1 VPRRKRSYTSLRIA
15 WCTVVVLGLSA
26 LAARPP
32 LAPPRAKQVV
42 TVSTIHGE
50 QHLDAYAWLRQ
61 RSDPDV
67 MAYLEAE
74 NLYATAMM
82 RRTETLQKRL
92 YEEMLGR
99 IRETDTSV
107 PVKIGEFYYYVRTE
121 RGKQYAIHCRKQ
133 GSLDAP
139 EEVILDENTLA
150 AGQQYFELGVMQVSP
165 DHRYLAYA
173 VDTTGDELYTLMIK
187 DLHTGILLP
196 DTIPGI
202 WPEVEWAND
211 NQTIFY
217 TVLDAAKRP
226 HRLFR
231 HRIGTDPQHDVL
243 LYHEPD
249 EAFRLRLSKTRSKAY
264 LLLQVRSLTT
274 SEMHL
279 LPADRPLEAWQ
290 VLHPRQ
296 ADMRYD
302 IEHQGEQFYI
312 LTDEQA
318 ANFKLMSV
326 AVAAPGKANWR
337 EVLPHRQAVKLEGFA
352 AFERHLVLYERH
364 NGLQDIRIL
373 NTRTGTAHTVAF
385 AEPVYALWRGQN
397 EEFHTQQLRFDYS
410 SLVTP
415 KTVYEYD
422 MDTGERRA
430 LKQEEVRGY
439 DATRYHSERLFVPTS
454 DGVRVP
460 LSVVYKRGMV
470 RNGKHPLL
478 LEGYGAYGA
487 NMRAT
492 FSAERLS
499 LLDRG
504 MIYAIA
510 HVRGGGEL
518 GKAWHD
524 AGRLRHKKNTFSDFI
539 AVAEFLIAHR
549 YTRPEKLVIR
559 GESAGGL
566 LMGAVASMRPELLQ
580 GIIAR
585 VPFVDVINTMLD
597 PTIPLVVIEYDEW
610 GNPADKAVYDYM
622 KTYSP
627 YDNVAARSYP
637 HLLIT
642 AGLNDPRVPYWEPA
656 KWVAKLRAHKTDS
669 RMLLLRTNLGA
680 GHGGAS
686 GRYDALQE
694 LAFEHAFILEVVGLK
709 E

>member
-1 VPRRKRSYTSLRIA
+1 MV
-15 WCTVVVLGLSA
+15 WCTALVLA
-26 LAARPP
+26 LAALAAAPP
-32 LAPPRAKQVV
+32 LPPPRAKTAVS
-42 TVSTIHGE
+42 VSTIHGE
-50 QHLDAYAWLRQ
+50 QRLDAYAWLRQ
-61 RSDPDV
+61 RTDPEV

-74 NLYATAMM
+74 NHYATAMM
-82 RRTETLQKRL
+82 RHTEALQKRL
-92 YEEMLGR
+92 YDEMLGR
-99 IRETDTSV
+99 IQETDISV
-107 PVKIGEFYYYVRTE
+107 PVKMGEYYYYVRTE

-133 GSLDAP
+133 GSLEAR
-139 EEVILDENTLA
+139 EEVILDENALA
-150 AGQQYFELGVMQVSP
+150 AGQQYFALGVLKVSP

-173 VDTTGDELYTLMIK
+173 VDTTGDELYTLVIK
-187 DLHTGILLP
+187 DVHTGTLLS
-196 DTIPGI
+196 DTISGI

-211 NQTIFY
+211 SRTIFY

-231 HRIGTDPQHDVL
+231 HQTGDDPRHDVL
-243 LYHEPD
+243 LYHEAD
-249 EAFRLRLSKTRSKAY
+249 EAFRLRLSKTRNKAY

-274 SEMHL
+274 SETHL
-279 LPADRPLEAWQ
+279 LPADRPLQAWQ

-296 ADMRYD
+296 ADVRYD
-302 IEHQGEQFYI
+302 VEHQGERLYI
-312 LTDEQA
+312 LTNEQA
-318 ANFKLMSV
+318 PNFKLMSV

-337 EVLPHRQAVKLEGFA
+337 EVLPHRQAVKLEGFE
-352 AFERHLVLYERH
+352 AFEQHLVLYERH
-364 NGLQDIRIL
+364 HSLQDIRIL
-373 NTRTGTAHTVAF
+373 NTHSGAEHTIAF
-385 AEPVYALWRGQN
+385 SEPVYALWRSRN

-422 MDTGERRA
+422 MDTAERRA
-430 LKQEEVRGY
+430 LKQQEISGY
-439 DATRYHSERLFVPTS
+439 DPARYHSERLFVPTS

-460 LSVVYKRGMV
+460 LSVVYKRGLV
-470 RNGKHPLL
+470 RHGKHPLL

-487 NMRAT
+487 TMRAT

-524 AGRLRHKKNTFSDFI
+524 AGRLRHKKNTFRDFM
-539 AVAEFLIAHR
+539 AAAEFLIAHR

-566 LMGAVASMRPELLQ
+566 LVGAVASMRPELFR
-580 GIIAR
+580 GVVAR

-597 PTIPLVVIEYDEW
+597 STIPLVVIEYDEW
-610 GNPADKAVYDYM
+610 GDPADKAVYDYM

-627 YDNVAARSYP
+627 YDSVAARSYP

-642 AGLNDPRVPYWEPA
+642 AGLHDPRVPYWEPA

-669 RMLLLRTNLGA
+669 HMLLLRTNLGA

-694 LAFEHAFILEVVGLK
+694 LAFEQAFILEVVGLK